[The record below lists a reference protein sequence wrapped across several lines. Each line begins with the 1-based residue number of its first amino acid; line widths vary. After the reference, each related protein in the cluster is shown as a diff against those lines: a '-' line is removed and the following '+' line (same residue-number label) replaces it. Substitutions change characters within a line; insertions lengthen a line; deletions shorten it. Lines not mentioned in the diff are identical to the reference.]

1 MDDTLRVT
9 EIFYSLQGESL
20 LSGIPT
26 VFIRLTGC
34 PLRCHYCDT
43 EYAFSGGERMTIK
56 QVCEQ
61 LETFECPNICI
72 TGGEPLSQK
81 PCLDLMTRLCD
92 MGYQV
97 SLETSGA
104 LAIDDVDPRVV
115 IVMDLKTP
123 NSGEMVRNRLENI
136 KHLKQTDQLKF
147 VICNQRDYEWAVTKI
162 HELKLDECC
171 SILFSPSWEQQDP
184 AELAAWILKDKL
196 NVRMQL
202 QLHKI
207 LWGDKQGV

>member
-1 MDDTLRVT
+1 
-9 EIFYSLQGESL
+9 
-20 LSGIPT
+20 
-26 VFIRLTGC
+26 
-34 PLRCHYCDT
+34 
-43 EYAFSGGERMTIK
+43 MTIK

-61 LETFECPNICI
+61 LETFECPQICI

-81 PCLDLMTRLCD
+81 PALNLMTHLCD
-92 MGYQV
+92 LGYQV

-104 LAIDDVDPRVV
+104 LAIEEVDPRVV

-136 KHLKQTDQLKF
+136 QHLKLTDQLKF

-162 HELKLDECC
+162 NELRLDECC
-171 SILFSPSWEQQDP
+171 SILFSPAWKQQDP

-207 LWGDKQGV
+207 LWGDQQGV

>member
-1 MDDTLRVT
+1 
-9 EIFYSLQGESL
+9 
-20 LSGIPT
+20 
-26 VFIRLTGC
+26 
-34 PLRCHYCDT
+34 
-43 EYAFSGGERMTIK
+43 MTIK

-92 MGYQV
+92 MGYKV

-136 KHLKQTDQLKF
+136 KHLKLTDQIKF
-147 VICNQRDYEWAVTKI
+147 VICNQRDYEWSVTKI
-162 HELKLDECC
+162 NELKLDECC
-171 SILFSPSWEQQDP
+171 SILFSPAWKQQDP
-184 AELAAWILKDKL
+184 AELAAWILEDKL

>member
-1 MDDTLRVT
+1 
-9 EIFYSLQGESL
+9 
-20 LSGIPT
+20 
-26 VFIRLTGC
+26 
-34 PLRCHYCDT
+34 
-43 EYAFSGGERMTIK
+43 MTIR

-61 LETFECPNICI
+61 LETYECPKICI

-81 PCLDLMTRLCD
+81 PSLDLMTRLCD
-92 MGYQV
+92 LGYQV

-104 LAIDDVDPRVV
+104 LAIDEVDPRVV

-123 NSGEMVRNRLENI
+123 NSGEMLRNRLENI
-136 KHLKQTDQLKF
+136 QHLKLTDQLKL

-162 HELKLDECC
+162 NELKLDECC
-171 SILFSPSWEQQDP
+171 SILFSPAWKQQDP

-207 LWGDKQGV
+207 LWGDKQSV